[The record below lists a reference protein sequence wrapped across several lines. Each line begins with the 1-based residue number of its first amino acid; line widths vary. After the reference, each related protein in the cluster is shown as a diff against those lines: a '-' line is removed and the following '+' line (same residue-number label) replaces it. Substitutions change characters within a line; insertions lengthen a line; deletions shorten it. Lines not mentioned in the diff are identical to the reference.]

1 MRRAVLV
8 AVLTVG
14 LGKLVGAEPLSLRAA
29 LEMARRDA
37 GEPQAAR
44 ERALAAAARA
54 RQARGYRLPSLSVQ
68 EVFTRTDSPAE
79 AFALKLN
86 QERFSF
92 ADFMTSDP
100 NRPAAL
106 DTAITRIEA
115 TLPLFTGGE
124 LGGRIAQAQLAAQA
138 ADGQARWAAEQA
150 ALAAGEAYVML
161 EQAREY
167 VALLEKARETVAA
180 HVALA
185 EAYARQGMLVQSE
198 VLRARVELSRLDDLV
213 TEAQGRARVA
223 EANLAFR
230 LGREQGTAWELE
242 TLPSPAPLAGT
253 YEEWAAAA
261 DGRPDLAAARA
272 LLAAGEREE
281 RVRKAAFLPRVGL
294 LARADWVDDR
304 LFGTHGSSTAVMAV
318 ASLNL
323 FAGGSDAA
331 AVAAA
336 RHEAR
341 AGREDVERFA
351 AGVKLEVRQAFEE
364 AATARQRHATAR
376 QAVAAAR
383 EAERITGERFRAG
396 VVKML
401 DLLDAATARREA
413 ETRELVA
420 RADAQLALMR
430 LAVRAGR
437 AADSVLSD

>member
-1 MRRAVLV
+1 MRRALLV

-14 LGKLVGAEPLSLRAA
+14 LGKLVGAEPLALRAA
-29 LEMARRDA
+29 LELARQGA
-37 GEPQAAR
+37 GEALAGR
-44 ERALAAAARA
+44 ERAQAAAQRA
-54 RQARGYRLPSLSVQ
+54 RQARGFRLPSVSLQ

-100 NRPAAL
+100 NRPDAL
-106 DTAITRIEA
+106 NTAITRVEA
-115 TLPLFTGGE
+115 MLPLFTGGE
-124 LGGRIAQAQLAAQA
+124 LSGRIAQAELAANA
-138 ADGQARWAAEQA
+138 ADRQARWAAEQA
-150 ALAAGEAYVML
+150 ALSAGEAYVMV

-180 HVALA
+180 HVTLA
-185 EAYARQGMLVQSE
+185 EAYAGQGMLVQSE

-213 TEAQGRARVA
+213 TEAKGRARVA

-230 LGREQGTAWELE
+230 LGRPQGSAWELE
-242 TLPSPAPLAGT
+242 TLPAPAPVVGT
-253 YEEWAAAA
+253 FEEWATAA
-261 DGRPDLAAARA
+261 DSRPDLVAARDM
-272 LLAAGEREE
+272 LAAGEREE
-281 RVRKAAFLPRVGL
+281 RVRKAAFLPKVGVV
-294 LARADWVDDR
+294 ARADWVDDT
-304 LFGTHGSSTAVMAV
+304 LFGTHGSSTAIMAV
-318 ASLNL
+318 ASINL
-323 FAGGSDAA
+323 FAGGSDRA

-341 AGREDVERFA
+341 AGREDVKRFA
-351 AGVKLEVRQAFEE
+351 EGVRLEVRQAFEE
-364 AATARQRHATAR
+364 ALTARQRHATAR
-376 QAVAAAR
+376 QALEAAS
-383 EAERITGERFRAG
+383 EAERITGERFRSG

-437 AADSVLSD
+437 TADSVLPD

>member
-1 MRRAVLV
+1 MWRALLAGVL
-8 AVLTVG
+8 ALG
-14 LGKLVGAEPLSLRAA
+14 LGTAGGAEPLSLRAA
-29 LEMARRDA
+29 LELARQRSGEALA
-37 GEPQAAR
+37 GR
-44 ERALAAAARA
+44 ERAQAAAERV
-54 RQARGYRLPSLSVQ
+54 RQAKGFRLPSLSLQ
-68 EVFTRTDSPAE
+68 EIFTRTNSPAE

-92 ADFMTSDP
+92 ADFMSSDP
-100 NRPAAL
+100 NRPDPL
-106 DTAITRIEA
+106 DAAITRIEA

-124 LGGRIAQAQLAAQA
+124 LAGRIAQAELAARA
-138 ADGQARWAAEQA
+138 ASGQARWAAEQA

-180 HVALA
+180 HVRVA
-185 EAYARQGMLVQSE
+185 EAFAEQGMLVQSE

-213 TEAQGRARVA
+213 AEARGRARVA

-230 LGREQGTAWELE
+230 LGREQGTVWELE
-242 TLPSPAPLAGT
+242 TLPAPDPVTGT
-253 YEEWAAAA
+253 YEEWASAAEA
-261 DGRPDLAAARA
+261 RPDLVAARD

-281 RVRKAAFLPRVGL
+281 RVRRAAFLPKIGVV
-294 LARADWVDDR
+294 ARADWVDDR
-304 LFGTHGSSTAVMAV
+304 LFGTHGSSTAVLAV
-318 ASLNL
+318 ASINL
-323 FAGGSDAA
+323 FAGGSDRA

-341 AGREDVERFA
+341 AGREDVSRFA
-351 AGVKLEVRQAFEE
+351 EGVKLEVRQAFEE
-364 AATARQRHATAR
+364 ASTARQRHATAW

-383 EAERITGERFRAG
+383 EAERITEERFRAG
-396 VVKML
+396 VVRML

-420 RADAQLALMR
+420 RADAQLALMC

-437 AADSVLSD
+437 PADAVLPE

>member
-1 MRRAVLV
+1 MRRMVSLVL
-8 AVLTVG
+8 LMLG
-14 LGKLVGAEPLSLRAA
+14 LGRLSAPEPLSLRAT
-29 LEMARRDA
+29 LELARKNA
-37 GEPQAAR
+37 GEPRAAR
-44 ERALAAAARA
+44 ERAQAAAERVK
-54 RQARGYRLPSLSVQ
+54 QARGFRLPSVSLQ

-86 QERFSF
+86 QQRFSF

-100 NRPAAL
+100 NRPDPL
-106 DTAITRIEA
+106 NTAITRLEA
-115 TLPLFTGGE
+115 AVPLFTGGE
-124 LGGRIAQAQLAAQA
+124 LSGRIAQAELAASA
-138 ADGQARWAAEQA
+138 ADRQARWAAEQA

-167 VALLEKARETVAA
+167 VALLEKARDTVAA
-180 HVALA
+180 HVSLA
-185 EAYARQGMLVQSE
+185 EAYAAQGMLVQSE

-213 TEAQGRARVA
+213 TEAKGRARVA

-230 LGREQGTAWELE
+230 LGQPSGSAWELE
-242 TLPSPAPLAGT
+242 PLPPPAPLASD

-261 DGRPDLAAARA
+261 DARPDLVAARE

-281 RVRKAAFLPRVGL
+281 RVRKAAFLPRVGVM
-294 LARADWVDDR
+294 ARADWVDDR

-323 FAGGSDAA
+323 FAGGSDRA

-341 AGREDVERFA
+341 AGREDVARFA
-351 AGVKLEVRQAFEE
+351 EGVRLEVRQAYEE
-364 AATARQRHATAR
+364 AVTARQRYATAR
-376 QAVAAAR
+376 QAVAAAL

-430 LAVRAGR
+430 LAVRAGYPADR
-437 AADSVLSD
+437 ALPE